1 MQKVRVYSWSRP
13 HAHAIIPSGLGT
25 RLSQADMGKL
35 TLAVVSDL
43 AKGQDVREIAK
54 LDASKQGITEV
65 DDLG

>member
-1 MQKVRVYSWSRP
+1 
-13 HAHAIIPSGLGT
+13 
-25 RLSQADMGKL
+25 MGKL